1 MNWQN
6 YLDEKLNVRRN
17 TPLWRKRQVIN
28 HSNGR
33 FLTTILGEKY
43 LNFSGNDYLGI
54 SQHANVINAWQ
65 QGANE
70 YGVGSGGSGH
80 ITGFT
85 QAHAQLEQ
93 HLADWLGYNNALLF
107 SSGYSANQGVI
118 SALLEKEDII
128 IADRLCHASLMEAAA
143 LSPATLWRFLH
154 NSPDSLSQR
163 LNKTFANKTLV
174 VTEGVFSMDG
184 DQAPL
189 RETALISQKHHA
201 WLMVDDAH
209 GIGVLGKQG
218 RGSCDEAGIKP
229 ELLVVTFGKAF
240 GVSGA
245 AVLCNKPTAEFFE
258 QYARHLIYSTS
269 MPPAQ
274 AVALN
279 SALNVIKQADSEREY
294 LQQLIYTFRQGVASL
309 PIKLLPSQT
318 AIQPV
323 IIGDEQLCQT
333 LSDYLQFKGFW
344 VKAIFPPTVPP
355 QSARLRITLTTRHHL
370 SDIKLLIETLHA
382 FFSKNR

>member
-1 MNWQN
+1 MSWQT
-6 YLDEKLNVRRN
+6 YLNEQLNERRN
-17 TPLWRKRQVIN
+17 TPLWRKRKVIKRVD
-28 HSNGR
+28 GR
-33 FLTTILGEKY
+33 FLITISGEKY

-54 SQHANVINAWQ
+54 SQHADVIKAWQ
-65 QGANE
+65 QGADE

-93 HLADWLGYNNALLF
+93 HLADWLGYDNALLF

-118 SALLEKEDII
+118 SALLEKDDAI
-128 IADRLCHASLMEAAA
+128 IADKLCHASLMEAAV

-154 NSPDSLSQR
+154 NSFDSLSQR
-163 LNKTFANKTLV
+163 LNKTSASKTLV

-189 RETALISQKHHA
+189 TEIATISRQHDA

-209 GIGVLGKQG
+209 GIGVLGKEG
-218 RGSCDEAGIKP
+218 RGSCDKSGIKP

-240 GVSGA
+240 GISGA

-274 AVALN
+274 AVALH
-279 SALNVIKQADSEREY
+279 SALNMIKQADGERAY
-294 LQQLIYTFRQGVASL
+294 LQQLIDTFRQGVISL

-318 AIQPV
+318 AIQPL

-333 LSDYLQFKGFW
+333 LSDYLQSKGLW
-344 VKAIFPPTVPP
+344 VKSIFPPTVPP
-355 QSARLRITLTTRHHL
+355 HSARLRITLTTRHHL

-382 FFSKNR
+382 FFSQNR

>member
-1 MNWQN
+1 MSWDT
-6 YLDEKLNVRRN
+6 YLNQSLGARLN
-17 TPLWRKRQVIN
+17 TPLWRQRRAIKW
-28 HSNGR
+28 SNGR
-33 FLTTILGEKY
+33 FLTTQSDEKY

-54 SQHANVINAWQ
+54 SHHPEVIQAWQ
-65 QGANE
+65 QGANV

-85 QAHAQLEQ
+85 NAHQQLEQ
-93 HLADWLGYNNALLF
+93 ALAQWLGYDNALLF

-118 SALLEKEDII
+118 SALLEKNDAI
-128 IADRLCHASLMEAAA
+128 IADKLCHASLMEAAT

-163 LNKTFANKTLV
+163 LNKLTAIKTLV

-184 DQAPL
+184 DKAPL
-189 RETALISQKHHA
+189 RETAKISQAHKA

-209 GIGVLGKQG
+209 GIGVLGEKG
-218 RGSCDEAGIKP
+218 KGSCSLANIKP

-240 GVSGA
+240 GISGA
-245 AVLCNKPTAEFFE
+245 AVLCHQQTAQFFE

-274 AVALN
+274 AVAIHRALTVIQ
-279 SALNVIKQADSEREY
+279 SADEQRDHLK
-294 LQQLIYTFRQGVASL
+294 QLIALFREGVASL
-309 PIKLLPSQT
+309 PVKLLPSET
-318 AIQPV
+318 AIQPLV
-323 IIGDEQLCQT
+323 IGDEQLCQE
-333 LSDYLQFKGFW
+333 LSDYLQNKGLW

-355 QSARLRITLTTRHHL
+355 QSARLRITLTARHHI
-370 SDIKLLIETLHA
+370 SDIMQLIETLHA
-382 FFSKNR
+382 FFRQNR